1 MKITW
6 NINSESVLNCLKEAG
21 DTFYQLI
28 EDLGLELSKE
38 KLDYFEEVWNDS
50 LAFNHIKYKEID
62 EIRGTLAH
70 SGFFDNVIESE
81 DDKISFDGC
90 IIVLNDEHIL
100 DGNHRLNTIS
110 RLNDK
115 YSKNFKI
122 PTLFIY
128 KDI

>member
-1 MKITW
+1 M
-6 NINSESVLNCLKEAG
+6 
-21 DTFYQLI
+21 D
-28 EDLGLELSKE
+28 LELSKE

-81 DDKISFDGC
+81 EEKIYFDGC
-90 IIVLNDEHIL
+90 IIILNDEHIL